1 MILDSTGRMTAIA
14 MTALAL
20 SACGEAAKLPQLPQL
35 TGSVG
40 EPMRAPGSVPE
51 VYARI
56 AQNSRA
62 CWFGPDGAL
71 KTTHIF
77 HADLTPPS
85 RGETAELVVHELD
98 RGGESRWGRRMF
110 RILLQPADQQTAIA
124 VDNISMPTEIGS
136 RMRADVF
143 QWSQGG
149 TGCTTRN
156 AEPVATAQTTEPAAA
171 KTTAPAT
178 TASTPAKGKSA
189 PSTN

>member
-1 MILDSTGRMTAIA
+1 MILHSTGRLAAVAIS
-14 MTALAL
+14 ALAL
-20 SACGEAAKLPQLPQL
+20 NACGEAAKLPQLPQL

-62 CWFGPDGAL
+62 CWFGPEGAL

-77 HADLTPPS
+77 HADLEPPS
-85 RGETAELVVHELD
+85 RGEIAELVVHELD
-98 RGGESRWGRRMF
+98 RGGESRWGRRVF
-110 RILLQPADQQTAIA
+110 KVSLQPSDQQTAIA

-156 AEPVATAQTTEPAAA
+156 AEPVAQAQTAEPAA
-171 KTTAPAT
+171 KNSPPAT

-189 PSTN
+189 TRTN

>member
-1 MILDSTGRMTAIA
+1 MILHSTGRLAAIA
-14 MTALAL
+14 ISALAL
-20 SACGEAAKLPQLPQL
+20 NACGEAAKLPQLPQL

-62 CWFGPDGAL
+62 CWFGPEGAL
-71 KTTHIF
+71 KTTHII
-77 HADLTPPS
+77 HADLEPPS
-85 RGETAELVVHELD
+85 RGEIAELVVHELD
-98 RGGESRWGRRMF
+98 RGGESRWGRRVF
-110 RILLQPADQQTAIA
+110 KVSLQPSDQQTAIA

-156 AEPVATAQTTEPAAA
+156 ADPVAQAQTAEPAA
-171 KTTAPAT
+171 KRSPPET
-178 TASTPAKGKSA
+178 TASTPAKGKPA
-189 PSTN
+189 TRTN

>member
-1 MILDSTGRMTAIA
+1 MILHSTGRLAAIA
-14 MTALAL
+14 ISALAL
-20 SACGEAAKLPQLPQL
+20 NACGEAAKLPQLPQL

-62 CWFGPDGAL
+62 CWFGPEGAL

-77 HADLTPPS
+77 HADIEPPS
-85 RGETAELVVHELD
+85 RGEIAELVVHELD
-98 RGGESRWGRRMF
+98 RGGESRWGRRVF
-110 RILLQPADQQTAIA
+110 KVSLQPSDQQTAIA

-156 AEPVATAQTTEPAAA
+156 ADPVAQAQTAEPAA
-171 KTTAPAT
+171 KRSPPET
-178 TASTPAKGKSA
+178 TASTPAKGKPA
-189 PSTN
+189 TRTN

>member
-1 MILDSTGRMTAIA
+1 MILHSTGRLAAIA
-14 MTALAL
+14 ISALAL
-20 SACGEAAKLPQLPQL
+20 NACGEAAKLPQLPQL

-62 CWFGPDGAL
+62 CWFGPEGAL

-77 HADLTPPS
+77 HADLEPPS
-85 RGETAELVVHELD
+85 RGEIAELVVHELD
-98 RGGESRWGRRMF
+98 RGGESRWGRRVF
-110 RILLQPADQQTAIA
+110 KVSLQPSDQQTAIA

-156 AEPVATAQTTEPAAA
+156 ADPVAQAQTAEPAA
-171 KTTAPAT
+171 KSSPPAT

-189 PSTN
+189 TRTN